1 MMFLRCLQ
9 FSYAGGL
16 LQRVSGCWRD
26 VWFQPDARRTDG
38 LRRCEGLGFQSSM
51 EKYGYA
57 WFLDK
62 LNWDTMTFRQPSA
75 QYMMFNSPSMQAA
88 FHARYAQIRDVRLDF
103 LRVHQAHRWM
113 EEFSSIPPCLD
124 LLAEFLRQLSL
135 CVFRKDVF
143 LQVKRLLH
151 PDHASRALAG
161 EVPLSYD
168 SISGVF
174 IKGAQP
180 LQLLDQRR
188 IAVKSVDTIFAWLWE
203 WKDGRFDRKGWK
215 DKPYRMVYQQSF
227 EAVHQILGKDRAR
240 EWKKALKTSFLQSH
254 WLLPYPHSNGFMRRS
269 KDTGQEVWWSNFN
282 AGLYEHY
289 RQWHGVSRGGDPFP
303 AEYIKHHPTT
313 GWGRSSGESQYM
325 ENAMEPEM
333 DLVRLP
339 EGEFYEKLLQI
350 ADRFSQNPDA
360 PAWKTKA
367 PQTIFGFGIRIGDDS
382 LLKAQRKVKGTAAQ
396 DFCMQMIQA
405 LDEYEVLGH
414 SGRMLR
420 PRKRHRR
427 QVPSAARDTE
437 DEITSDEESIA
448 NRRDRLAANILE
460 LEPKMREAVT
470 AEREQYRWP
479 LLHSVHL
486 KHLEPRLQRF
496 KVAGT

>member
-1 MMFLRCLQ
+1 
-9 FSYAGGL
+9 
-16 LQRVSGCWRD
+16 
-26 VWFQPDARRTDG
+26 
-38 LRRCEGLGFQSSM
+38 M
-51 EKYGYA
+51 EEYGYA

-124 LLAEFLRQLSL
+124 LLEDFLRQLSL

-143 LQVKRLLH
+143 LHVKRLLQ

-168 SISGVF
+168 SITDVF
-174 IKGAQP
+174 LEGAQP
-180 LQLLDQRR
+180 LQLVDQRR

-203 WKDGRFDRKGWK
+203 WKDGRYDRKGWK

-227 EAVHQILGKDRAR
+227 EVINQILGKDRAR
-240 EWKKALKTSFLQSH
+240 EWKKVLKTSFLQSH
-254 WLLPYPHSNGFMRRS
+254 WLLPYPHSNGFMRKS
-269 KDTGQEVWWSNFN
+269 KGTGQEVWWSNFN

-289 RQWHGVSRGGDPFP
+289 RQWYGVSRLGELFP

-313 GWGRSSGESQYM
+313 GWGRSYGERQYM

-360 PAWKTKA
+360 SEWKRKA
-367 PQTIFGFGIRIGDDS
+367 PPTVFRFGITIGDDS
-382 LLKAQRKVKGTAAQ
+382 LLKAQRKIKGTAAQ
-396 DFCMQMIQA
+396 DLCMKMIQA

-414 SGRMLR
+414 SGPVLR
-420 PRKRHRR
+420 PRKRLRR
-427 QVPSAARDTE
+427 QGQSTANDSKAE
-437 DEITSDEESIA
+437 MTSDEESIA
-448 NRRDRLAANILE
+448 YRQDRLTGQILE

-470 AEREQYRWP
+470 AEREQYQWP
-479 LLHSVHL
+479 LLHGIHL
-486 KHLEPRLQRF
+486 KHLEPRLQRLKTAKSQTDDF
-496 KVAGT
+496 S